1 MTYNFTPKGVC
12 SRNITVELSDDG
24 VIENVSFLGG
34 CNGNLQGISSLVKGM
49 KADEAI
55 SRLKGI
61 NCSGRGTS
69 CPDQLSKA
77 LEAALSAH

>member
-55 SRLKGI
+55 NRLKGI
-61 NCSGRGTS
+61 NCNGRGTS